1 MNAAQW
7 SHLAIPSNKSSQQ
20 YMQMLRVNVGL
31 MRHVYFKGVKHTE
44 DEKEWRGERL
54 M

>member
-7 SHLAIPSNKSSQQ
+7 SHLALPSNKGSQQ
-20 YMQMLRVNVGL
+20 YIQMLRVNEGL
-31 MRHVYFKGVKHTE
+31 INVYFKGVNDIE
-44 DEKEWRGERL
+44 DEKEWLGERL

>member
-20 YMQMLRVNVGL
+20 YIQMLRVNGEL
-31 MRHVYFKGVKHTE
+31 MSNVYFKGVKDIE
-44 DEKEWRGERL
+44 DEKEWLGERL